1 MSKRRSNQGG
11 AILTFIVIA
20 VVLVAVTVGA
30 IYFVQQR
37 GAQVRREQAIAAA
50 DKQAADQK
58 TQSASD
64 AARRA
69 SDAARLAAATK
80 ANQATSQPSTSG
92 TATTPKPSTPT
103 ASALPETGPESA
115 LLAMVALGSVVAAS
129 TYYVSSRRALA
140 RSL

>member
-1 MSKRRSNQGG
+1 
-11 AILTFIVIA
+11 VIA
-20 VVLVAVTVGA
+20 AVLVAVTVGA

-37 GAQVRREQAIAAA
+37 GAQARREQAIAAA

-58 TQSASD
+58 TQAAGD

-69 SDAARLAAATK
+69 SDAAKLAAATK
-80 ANQATSQPSTSG
+80 ANQATSSSSTSSS
-92 TATTPKPSTPT
+92 TTLSTPT
-103 ASALPETGPESA
+103 TSELPTTGPEGV

-129 TYYVSSRRALA
+129 SYYVSSRRALA